1 MTKIISTFLFL
12 IFSCVGFAAKLS
24 VYPPNIVL
32 HGQDATQVFAVTYTG
47 DDGYERD
54 VTGECAPSNIARATM
69 KMVAVACRGL
79 RTTAPVIVKASVRP
93 PGISFVN
100 DVSPIFT
107 MSGCA
112 GANCHGSIRGQRG
125 FKLSLFGYEPKLD
138 YEAITGGDGHR
149 INRKEPEKS
158 QLLQKPTT
166 QMPHGGGFRFPPD
179 SLQYRTLLDWLR
191 QGAPYD
197 ANDTVRV
204 TSLSVFPQER
214 VLTAPNQT
222 QQLIAIARYSDGS
235 VRDMTNL
242 VQYTSNEPDTVQ
254 VDSHGLV
261 KALQTG
267 ETAVMVRTMGKAV
280 AARILIASG
289 PTAKDYPQVAPA
301 NYIDDQIFTKLR
313 EMNIR
318 PSGPSTDEQFLR
330 RVYLDTIGLLPPESE
345 TRDFLSS
352 TDPRKRAALIDRL
365 LERREFAEVW
375 ALKFTELFRAGTREA
390 GNKGAKIVYDY
401 VRDSFRENKPYDRFV
416 RELLLSQG
424 AHSFSTS
431 SIAGLKESPTSF
443 YNVSFD
449 SNAPDH
455 ATNVSQLFLGVRLD
469 CAKCHNH
476 PFEKWTQNDFY
487 GFAAFFAR
495 VGIKEVYE
503 NDENATVYME
513 EGSVEHPKT
522 KKHVDAKFLD
532 GPIVKDEQDVDIRE
546 ALADWMTSPK
556 NPFFAR
562 AISNRVWKHFMGRGI
577 VEDVDDFRVTNPPT
591 HPALLNALAAD
602 LSAHHYDLRHLMR
615 TIMNSRAYQ
624 LSPEPNESNRKD
636 AIDYSHFRIRRLSAE
651 TMLDAMGEVTGVP
664 EKFAGYPPG
673 TRAMQVYG
681 AEAGGYML
689 SSFGRLSRDIICER
703 DSQPD
708 MAQTMHMISGSTIQK
723 KIDGMKLP
731 LKVSDNDLIDRF
743 FLTALVRKPTAEER
757 DAALQRV
764 KTADRAAAYQDLAW
778 AILNSKE
785 FLYQH

>member
-1 MTKIISTFLFL
+1 MKYCLF
-12 IFSCVGFAAKLS
+12 FCTCVCFAAKLS
-24 VYPPNIVL
+24 IYPPAVVL
-32 HGQDATQVFAVTYTG
+32 HGQDATQSFAVTYT
-47 DDGYERD
+47 DAEGYNRD
-54 VTGECAPSNIARATM
+54 VTAECAPGHVARALM
-69 KMVAVACRGL
+69 KKISISCRGL
-79 RTTAPVIVKASVRP
+79 LATAPVTVKPAVRS

-138 YEAITGGDGHR
+138 YESITGGDAHR
-149 INRKEPEKS
+149 INRAAPEKS
-158 QLLQKPTT
+158 LLLQKPTT
-166 QMPHGGGFRFPPD
+166 QTPHGGGFRFSPD
-179 SLQYRTLLDWLR
+179 SEQYRTLLEWLR

-197 ANDTVRV
+197 ANDTVRI
-204 TSLSVFPQER
+204 TALSVYPEER
-214 VLTAPNQT
+214 ILTGPNQT

-242 VQYTSNEPDTVQ
+242 VQYTANDPDTVQ
-254 VDSHGLV
+254 VDSHGVV

-267 ETAVMVRTMGKAV
+267 ETAVMVRSTGKAV
-280 AARILIASG
+280 AARIFIASG
-289 PTAKDYPQVAPA
+289 PTAKDYPEVPHN

-313 EMNIR
+313 QMNIR
-318 PSGPSTDEQFLR
+318 PSELSSDEQFLR
-330 RVYLDTIGLLPPESE
+330 RVNLDTIGLLPTEAE
-345 TRDFLSS
+345 TREFLSS
-352 TDPRKRAALIDRL
+352 SDANKRAQLIDRL
-365 LERREFAEVW
+365 LNRREFADVW

-424 AHSFSTS
+424 AHSFAAS
-431 SIAGLKESPTSF
+431 SIPGLKQSPTSF

-503 NDENATVYME
+503 NDENATIYME
-513 EGSVEHPKT
+513 EGSVKHPKT
-522 KKHVDAKFLD
+522 KQHMDAKFLD
-532 GPIVKDEQDVDIRE
+532 GPIVKDQQEADIRE
-546 ALADWMTSPK
+546 ALVDWMVSPQ

-591 HPALLNALAAD
+591 HPALLNALASD
-602 LSAHHYDLRHLMR
+602 LATHHYDLRHLMR
-615 TIMNSRAYQ
+615 AIMNSRVYQ
-624 LSPEPNESNRKD
+624 LSPEPNESNHND
-636 AIDYSHFRIRRLSAE
+636 AINYSHFRMRRLEAE
-651 TMLDAMGEVTGVP
+651 ALLDAMSEVTGVP
-664 EKFAGYPPG
+664 EKFAGYPAG
-673 TRAMQVYG
+673 TRAMQLYG
-681 AEAGGYML
+681 VGGGYML

-723 KIDGMKLP
+723 KVTGMKFDAKL
-731 LKVSDNDLIDRF
+731 SDEQWIDDF
-743 FLTALVRKPTAEER
+743 YLSALVRKPAAEER
-757 DAALQRV
+757 RAALEQIA
-764 KTADRAAAYQDLAW
+764 KSDHAAGRQDLAW
-778 AILNSKE
+778 AVLNSKE

>member
-1 MTKIISTFLFL
+1 MKVWLFL
-12 IFSCVGFAAKLS
+12 LPCLCFGAKLS
-24 VYPPNIVL
+24 IYPPNIVL
-32 HGQDATQVFAVTYTG
+32 HGADATQVYVVTYTG
-47 DDGYERD
+47 EDGYERD
-54 VTGECAPSNIARATM
+54 VTDECAPAHIARASM
-69 KMVAVACRGL
+69 KSVAVACKGM
-79 RTTAPVIVKASVRP
+79 RTVAPVVVKAAVRP

-138 YEAITGGDGHR
+138 YEAITGGDAHR
-149 INRKEPEKS
+149 IDRKAPEKS
-158 QLLQKPTT
+158 LLLLKPTAET
-166 QMPHGGGFRFPPD
+166 PHGGGFRFAKD
-179 SLQYRTLLDWLR
+179 SLQYRTLLEWLQ

-197 ANDTVRV
+197 ADDSLRV
-204 TSLSVFPQER
+204 TSLSVYPPER
-214 VLTAPNQT
+214 VLTGPNQI
-222 QQLIAIARYSDGS
+222 QHLVAVAHYSDGS

-242 VQYTSNEPDTVQ
+242 VQYISNEPDTVQ
-254 VDSHGLV
+254 VDAHGVV

-267 ETAVMVRTMGKAV
+267 ETAIMVRTMGKAV
-280 AARILIASG
+280 AARILVANG
-289 PTAKDYPQVAPA
+289 ATAKDFPRVEER
-301 NYIDDQIFTKLR
+301 NYIDRFVFEKLR
-313 EMNIR
+313 AMNIR
-318 PSGPSTDEQFLR
+318 PSGLSNDEQFLR
-330 RVYLDTIGLLPPESE
+330 RAYLDAIGLLPTEKESRE
-345 TRDFLSS
+345 FLTS
-352 TDPRKRAALIDRL
+352 TEVNKRAMLIDQL
-365 LERREFAEVW
+365 LQRREFADVW
-375 ALKFTELFRAGTREA
+375 AQKFTELFRAGTREA
-390 GNKGAKIVYDY
+390 GNKGARIVYEY
-401 VRDSFRENKPYDRFV
+401 VRQSFRQNKPYDQFV

-424 AHSFSTS
+424 AHSFETS
-431 SIAGLKESPTSF
+431 SMAGVQTSPTSF

-449 SNAPDH
+449 SNPPDN

-495 VGIKEVYE
+495 VGVKEVYE

-532 GPIVKDEQDVDIRE
+532 GPVVKDRQDVDIRE
-546 ALADWMTSPK
+546 SLVDWMTNPK

-562 AISNRVWKHFMGRGI
+562 AISNRVWKHFMGRGL

-591 HPALLNALAAD
+591 NPALLDAMAAD
-602 LSAHHYDLRHLMR
+602 LTAHHYDLRELMR

-624 LSPEPNESNRKD
+624 LSSEPNDSNHSD
-636 AIDYSHFRIRRLSAE
+636 AINYSHFRIRRLSAE
-651 TMLDAMGEVTGVP
+651 ALLDAMTEVTGVP
-664 EKFAGYPPG
+664 EKFAGYPAG

-681 AEAGGYML
+681 VGGGYML
-689 SSFGRLSRDIICER
+689 ASFGKLSRDIICER

-723 KIDGMKLP
+723 KINAMKFDAAL
-731 LKVSDNDLIDRF
+731 SDDALTDRIF
-743 FLTALVRKPTAEER
+743 MTALVRKPSPEEKKAVLSSIH
-757 DAALQRV
+757 DG
-764 KTADRAAAYQDLAW
+764 ADRTAAFQDLAW